1 MNEILKIGIS
11 QGDTNSIAYELILK
25 AFEDA
30 RMYESCIPVIYGSS
44 KALAYHRKT
53 LELPSLNI
61 NNIHRLEEAAP
72 NRINMYNVVHEEVM
86 VELGKS
92 TADSLK
98 AAETALAKG
107 WEDLQTGQINI
118 LLAAPSTADIAAK
131 IDEGADNERK
141 SLKILIKEGLR
152 IALATDKIP
161 LAEVPFALTTD
172 QLAEKIITL
181 QASMIQDFMIN
192 SSRIAVL
199 SLNPQSGIK
208 EKLGKEELEI
218 IIPAI
223 HKASEEGVVCF
234 GPYSADDF
242 FGSDEYRRFD
252 AILAMYYD
260 QGATAFQSITA
271 GEGAIYYAGS
281 PYIVV
286 SPYIGVSYHNAGKN
300 KTLPD
305 SFRESFYLA
314 ADIYRNREI
323 DKEINKNPLKKQ
335 YFERGS
341 DNEKLDLTKDEV

>member
-44 KALAYHRKT
+44 KALAYHRKA

-61 NNIHRLEEAAP
+61 NTIHRLEEVAP

-92 TADSLK
+92 TADSMK

-107 WEDLQTGQINI
+107 WEDLQTGLINV

-131 IDEGADNERK
+131 INAGADNERK
-141 SLKILIKEGLR
+141 SLKILIKDSLR

-161 LAEVPFALTTD
+161 LAEVPSSLTVELLT
-172 QLAEKIITL
+172 EKIKTL
-181 QASMIQDFMIN
+181 QLSLIQDFMIT
-192 SSRIAVL
+192 SPRIAIL
-199 SLNPQSGIK
+199 SLNPRSGIK
-208 EKLGKEELEI
+208 EKPGKEELET

-223 HKASEEGVVCF
+223 HKASEANVVCF

-242 FGSDEYRRFD
+242 FGLDEYRRFD
-252 AILAMYYD
+252 AVLAMYYD
-260 QGATAFQSITA
+260 QGATAFQFITA
-271 GEGAIYYAGS
+271 GEGVIYYAGLPFVIAS
-281 PYIVV
+281 P
-286 SPYIGVSYHNAGKN
+286 SLGVSYHNAGKN
-300 KTLPD
+300 KTLPN

-314 ADIYRNREI
+314 ADIYRNRGI

-341 DNEKLDLTKDEV
+341 DNEKLDLTKDDV